1 MTERVLN
8 MDGRVGWEADVAVAN
23 HQPGITPASVSEV
36 TASAAPVVDARTLR
50 VAAIYTLSETG
61 RKASLLEGGDGRARQ
76 EIAVEVPSHRLH
88 LVTVDARGVARLKL
102 RPYYQVAHDNQIIR
116 VDNLPVYDRPP
127 SVEELFLG
135 AAKNHELER
144 AYQTQRAASPR
155 NQRRSAAFQR
165 RVQVAE
171 TFLGDPAQRALS
183 HPPPAPTWC
192 YVMTP
197 QGRMLFDATRD
208 VGPARQV
215 PAEAHRRF
223 QADERGRRQRS
234 LELRAQ
240 QKALHE
246 EKKRFVAEWIEAH
259 GTDEQK
265 ARQAAGV
272 LPFVEAI
279 DAIADHTF
287 APARELPRYHH
298 DGAASLQAHLRRFP
312 QYADVVV
319 VPSELVTTDTESEAA
334 TAAQWARVLE
344 VRSVLPGAIVTLRVH
359 RLSWKQDMR
368 APTLSLYGILSVYNV
383 GPLILRREFAVEDAP
398 G

>member
-8 MDGRVGWEADVAVAN
+8 MDGRVGWEADVAVAS
-23 HQPGITPASVSEV
+23 QPGTTPAPVSEV
-36 TASAAPVVDARTLR
+36 IGGTAPVAEARTLR

-61 RKASLLEGGDGRARQ
+61 RKASLLDGGDGRARQ
-76 EIAVEVPSHRLH
+76 EIAIEVPSHRLH
-88 LVTVDARGVARLKL
+88 LVSVDARGVARLKL
-102 RPYYQVAHDNQIIR
+102 RPYYQVAHDNQIVR
-116 VDNLPVYDRPP
+116 VDNPPVYDRPP
-127 SVEELFLG
+127 SLEELFLA

-144 AYQTQRAASPR
+144 AYQAQRAASPR

-165 RVQVAE
+165 RVQIAE
-171 TFLGDPAQRALS
+171 AFLGDPAQRALS

-208 VGPARQV
+208 VGPARHV

-246 EKKRFVAEWIEAH
+246 EKKRFVAEWINAN
-259 GTDEQK
+259 GTADQK

-279 DAIADHTF
+279 DAIANHTF
-287 APARELPRYHH
+287 APARECPPYEH
-298 DGAASLQAHLRRFP
+298 DGATTLQSHLQRFP

-319 VPSELVTTDTESEAA
+319 VPSDLVTTDTEAESA
-334 TAAQWARVLE
+334 TASQWARVLAI
-344 VRSVLPGAIVTLRVH
+344 RSALPEATVTLRIH
-359 RLSWKQDMR
+359 RLSWKHDSR
-368 APTLSLYGILSVYNV
+368 APALTLFGVLAVCHI
-383 GPLILRREFAVEDAP
+383 GPIIVRREFAVDR
-398 G
+398 